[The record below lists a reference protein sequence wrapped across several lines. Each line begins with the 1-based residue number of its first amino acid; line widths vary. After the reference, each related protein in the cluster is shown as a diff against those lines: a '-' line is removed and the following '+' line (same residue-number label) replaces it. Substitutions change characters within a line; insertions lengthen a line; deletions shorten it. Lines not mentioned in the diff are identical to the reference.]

1 MINRFRRRILIFP
14 LLLLCLASLL
24 AVACSS
30 NKARAKDVI
39 AEYLKNQG
47 TRDLTVDLFYTD
59 PNFPDKAYT
68 SATVTY
74 NFATS
79 KGTFQQEFLGFIL
92 ARDGNAWRIERTAG
106 YTKEE
111 QKAATYLAGGK

>member
-1 MINRFRRRILIFP
+1 MINRFAPRALIVLVVCFFP
-14 LLLLCLASLL
+14 LLATS
-24 AVACSS
+24 CSS
-30 NKARAKDVI
+30 DKSKAKSAI

-47 TRDLTVDLFYTD
+47 TTSLNVDLFYTD

-74 NFATS
+74 NFAS
-79 KGTFQQEFLGFIL
+79 SRGTPQRDFLGFIL
-92 ARDGNAWRIERTAG
+92 ARDGNNWRIERPSV

-111 QKAATYLAGGK
+111 QKAAMYLAGGK